1 MCDGTGRCIAE
12 SRTTGDTR
20 ILLKS
25 PHSDVAPRPSQA
37 DKPEI
42 MKSQSSLQEHEVRTS
57 LQCGLNRAGNYII
70 ISFNEKIKVGV
81 G

>member
-1 MCDGTGRCIAE
+1 MGPVAVLRQAAP
-12 SRTTGDTR
+12 TGDTR
-20 ILLKS
+20 ILLRKS
-25 PHSDVAPRPSQA
+25 HSDVAPRPSQA
-37 DKPEI
+37 DEGEI